1 MKKYMILGISIL
13 GMLVGSKT
21 DALAQMDT
29 VTTETMDQE
38 FVNRAISMNRFEIA
52 LASQA
57 MERSSSAEVKQF
69 AQKLVTDHSRT
80 MEELEQ
86 AAIAK
91 KLVMPDAIEENQA
104 SILKAVGELSGDDFN
119 SAFKD
124 VIVKSHED
132 AIALFT
138 WGGGENGINDP
149 ELRTWAGEKVPVLK
163 SHLEMAKA
171 LKASP
176 ADDVAKALS
185 IL

>member
-1 MKKYMILGISIL
+1 MKRYMILGISIL
-13 GMLVGSKT
+13 GMLIGVQT
-21 DALAQMDT
+21 EAQAQLDT

-57 MERSSSAEVKQF
+57 MERSSSEEVKQF

-86 AAIAK
+86 AASAK
-91 KLVMPDAIEENQA
+91 KLVLPDAIEENQA

-119 SAFKD
+119 TAFKD

-132 AIALFT
+132 AIALFEL
-138 WGGGENGINDP
+138 GAGENGINDP
-149 ELRTWAGEKVPVLK
+149 ELRTWAGEKVSTLK
-163 SHLEMAKA
+163 SHLEIAKA
-171 LKASP
+171 LNATSS
-176 ADDVAKALS
+176 DSVAEALS